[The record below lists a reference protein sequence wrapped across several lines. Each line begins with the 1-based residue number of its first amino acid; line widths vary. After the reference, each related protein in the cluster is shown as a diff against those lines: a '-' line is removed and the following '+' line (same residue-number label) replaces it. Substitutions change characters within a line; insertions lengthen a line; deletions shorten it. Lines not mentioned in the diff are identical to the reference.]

1 MLEKSKIFPTFT
13 FYLGI
18 ICVLWI
24 IYDIYKIYS
33 DLRSVL
39 FQSPTSLIM
48 LIGYFFILI
57 FHLFVIVLFFRY
69 FKGQKN
75 SNKNII
81 LLFLIIFS
89 IFMIMVEKVMFD
101 EVGHEYYIEF
111 PAPGE
116 VIFLY
121 FGLFINASFIIYSL
135 YLINQKYKIIRFNSS
150 TTK

>member
-1 MLEKSKIFPTFT
+1 MSEKSKIFPTIT

-48 LIGYFFILI
+48 IIGYFFILI
-57 FHLFVIVLFFRY
+57 FHIFVIVIFFRY

-116 VIFLY
+116 VRFLY

-135 YLINQKYKIIRFNSS
+135 YLINQKFKIIQPSS
-150 TTK
+150 IQ